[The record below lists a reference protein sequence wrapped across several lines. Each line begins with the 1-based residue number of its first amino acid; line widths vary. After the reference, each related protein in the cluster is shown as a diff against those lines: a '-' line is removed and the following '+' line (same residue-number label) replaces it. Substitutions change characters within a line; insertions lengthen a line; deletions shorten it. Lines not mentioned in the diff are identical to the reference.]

1 MPAEVNSCMFFEVT
15 DLDQEGLK
23 DFPSAFCQTKFM
35 LRSLLHENLWPN
47 GCFLPISATAS
58 YRLLP
63 EITIVKPCEDE
74 LADKLVGCFSDG
86 VIKVEHQDGMS
97 NVT

>member
-1 MPAEVNSCMFFEVT
+1 MKVFLP
-15 DLDQEGLK
+15 
-23 DFPSAFCQTKFM
+23 AFCQTKFI
-35 LRSLLHENLWPN
+35 LCSLLHENLWPN
-47 GCFLPISATAS
+47 GCFYSIAATAS